1 MIRNLG
7 TVDAGACLP
16 STSRRVYYFPFSPTT
31 PTTMFKLLPSMCPLK
46 FLGTL
51 QKNLFLRAT
60 LGFIINNHYDKFLKP
75 RKSIRYQTQQFIFQ
89 EKSTWIF
96 SFFNLTQV
104 FEASIYSAGSFI
116 DFIYAGN
123 VSKCT
128 LCSFQDI
135 FLSAPFGPLWGKERT
150 KKQGSISPHLCSKA
164 HFMEPKNQKKF
175 SEMTSL
181 SPVHP
186 VP

>member
-1 MIRNLG
+1 MLEP
-7 TVDAGACLP
+7 ACPLHAL
-16 STSRRVYYFPFSPTT
+16 YFPFSPTN
-31 PTTMFKLLPSMCPLK
+31 PTTMFKLLPSMCPFK
-46 FLGTL
+46 FLRTL
-51 QKNLFLRAT
+51 QKNIFSRAT
-60 LGFIINNHYDKFLKP
+60 LGFITNNHCDKFLKP
-75 RKSIRYQTQQFIFQ
+75 RKSVRYHTIVY
-89 EKSTWIF
+89 
-96 SFFNLTQV
+96 FFKKNQPGYFPFLNLLQV

-116 DFIYAGN
+116 DFIYTGN

-135 FLSAPFGPLWGKERT
+135 FLSAPFGLLWGKERT

-164 HFMEPKNQKKF
+164 HFMEPKNYKKF

-181 SPVHP
+181 SLAHP